1 MGEYEKQRAR
11 AERRRRSIARVV
23 CAVIAVAMLASLI
36 IPALFS
42 GF

>member
-1 MGEYEKQRAR
+1 MGEYEKQRMR
-11 AERRRRSIARVV
+11 AERRRRNITRAV
-23 CAVIAVAMLASLI
+23 CAIIAAAMLASLI